1 MQPVEFFGDEINNY
15 VVPIFSSKPVIAI
28 GREHLDLVIDNAHDR
43 YVERAAAEVENEHR
57 LVLVQLIEPVGER
70 GCGRFIDDLEDVQT
84 GKLAGRDRRGAL
96 GIIEVSRHGN
106 DCVGDRLIEILL
118 GISL

>member
-1 MQPVEFFGDEINNY
+1 MRMIVTSN
-15 VVPIFSSKPVIAI
+15 VPRR
-28 GREHLDLVIDNAHDR
+28 GRKR
-43 YVERAAAEVENEHR
+43 TPSGSRPTYRARRRAR
-57 LVLVQLIEPVGER
+57 LR
-70 GCGRFIDDLEDVQT
+70 SFIDDLEDVQT